1 MKSNKYL
8 LINFYVLLTLD
19 LFHSYNF
26 NYFPS
31 IMLYKI
37 DILITVSKQWILYK
51 GI

>member
-1 MKSNKYL
+1 MKSYNYL

-37 DILITVSKQWILYK
+37 DIMITDSKQ
-51 GI
+51 